1 MTYHNG
7 REIRKWKNLYFYLL
21 TFYHIED
28 SLYISIFSQIAMVS
42 ENINNLKK
50 CVDIDNTL

>member
-1 MTYHNG
+1 MTNHNG